1 MTMSATIM
9 NVSHTETTSAELVAA
24 VDRLVASH
32 PPESMSPEEFAGA
45 QYDAGLAWPHF
56 PLGHGGIGAPRWA
69 EAVVKER
76 LAELGAPDLR
86 RRNIIGYGMAAPTIA
101 VIGTGSQRD
110 RFLRRIFT
118 CEDIWCQLYS
128 EPGAGSDLA
137 GLASRATRDGDIWR
151 VNGQKVWTSYAHVA
165 KYGLLMARTDP
176 EATKYQGLTY
186 MVLDLEQPSV
196 DVRPLRQIT
205 GDAEFNEV
213 FFTDSEVPV
222 ENVLGDVND
231 GWRGALLTLMNE
243 RAALGAVVEPRGS
256 GPIAMAVDLW
266 NSQAQQSDA
275 TRHEL
280 MQLWIRAEVLRLLNA
295 RRSEVAATS
304 GAGPEDSISKLAFA
318 ELSQAI
324 YEFCLRL
331 QGPAGTLYKSYEMRR
346 LETTLSG
353 IDDPSWMFLRTRAN
367 TIAGGTSEVMRN
379 IIGERL
385 LGLPQDIRVDKGVPW
400 SDIPR

>member
-1 MTMSATIM
+1 MTL
-9 NVSHTETTSAELVAA
+9 TSPIRAEDLIGA
-24 VDRLVASH
+24 VDRLVEAS
-32 PPESMSPEEFAGA
+32 PPESMSPQKFAGA
-45 QYDAGLAWPHF
+45 QFDAGLAWPHF
-56 PLGHGGIGAPRWA
+56 PTGHGGVSAPRWA

-76 LAELGAPDLR
+76 LSHLGAPDLR

-101 VIGTGSQRD
+101 SIGTETQRKNH
-110 RFLRRIFT
+110 LRRIFT
-118 CEDIWCQLYS
+118 CEDVWCQLYS

-137 GLASRATRDGDIWR
+137 GLATRASLDGDVWV

-165 KYGLLMARTDP
+165 RYGLLLARTDP
-176 EATKYQGLTY
+176 DASKYQGLTY
-186 MVLDLEQPSV
+186 FVLDMLQPAV
-196 DVRPLRQIT
+196 EVRPLRQLT

-213 FFTDSEVPV
+213 FFTDAEVPV
-222 ENVLGDVND
+222 DNILGEVHE
-231 GWRGALLTLMNE
+231 GWRGSLLTLMNE

-256 GPIAMAVDLW
+256 GPIAMALDLW
-266 NSQAQQSDA
+266 HSEPRDDEA

-280 MQLWIRAEVLRLLNA
+280 MELWTRAEVLRLLNA
-295 RRSEVAATS
+295 RRADLAATS
-304 GAGPEDSISKLAFA
+304 GAGPEDSVSKLAFA

-331 QGPAGTLYKSYEMRR
+331 TGPAGMLYRSYEMRR

-353 IDDPSWMFLRTRAN
+353 IDDPTWMFLRTRAN

-385 LGLPQDIRVDKGVPW
+385 LGLPQDIRVDKGIPW
-400 SDIPR
+400 SQIPR